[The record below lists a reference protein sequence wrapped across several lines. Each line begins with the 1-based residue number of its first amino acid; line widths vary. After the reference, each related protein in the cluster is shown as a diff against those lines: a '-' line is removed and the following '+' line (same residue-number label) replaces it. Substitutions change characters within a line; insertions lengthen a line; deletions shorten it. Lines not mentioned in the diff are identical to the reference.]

1 MFSQITTMNQS
12 RIWCLNF
19 RQTDLLET
27 PTFPAPEYRLK
38 KNQIGLLSKII
49 KYLKQYEEA

>member
-19 RQTDLLET
+19 RQTDLRET

-49 KYLKQYEEA
+49 KYLRQYEEA